1 MRWRKASIAVISL
14 LMATGA
20 LAGCVES
27 DPQAAETPT
36 GATTVQNSAAQT
48 DSEGNTVS
56 APAGGGGG
64 EEAPAAGGGGAGEDD
79 NAGEGE
85 GGGGAQG
92 DAEAGV
98 ALFTEVGCG
107 GCHVFAEAG
116 AAGAIGPNLDE
127 SLQGK
132 SPADIKTDILDPD
145 TEIAEGFPPGVMPSS
160 YGQELSEDDLNNLVA
175 ALSQ

>member
-14 LMATGA
+14 LMALGA

-48 DSEGNTVS
+48 DSEGNTVAGPS
-56 APAGGGGG
+56 GGGGG
-64 EEAPAAGGGGAGEDD
+64 EEAPAAGGGEEDD

-85 GGGGAQG
+85 GGGGAMG

-107 GCHVFAEAG
+107 GCHVFEAAG

-132 SPADIKTDILDPD
+132 SPADIKTDITDPD
-145 TEIAEGFPPGVMPSS
+145 TEIAEGFPPGVMPGN
-160 YGQELSEDDLNNLVA
+160 YETELSEDDLNNLVA